1 LWFSIYSISNY
12 IRLKYKFNHV
22 ITVIIILCAL
32 AKSGSFG
39 FAEASALCVGA
50 KPNVPLVRLAKIV
63 FKSCGSAKK
72 IKHEA
77 LGCRVGK
84 KSAVKFICRPVV
96 SIISVSLMVVGSS
109 VTLCKYP

>member
-1 LWFSIYSISNY
+1 MQNFKSGW
-12 IRLKYKFNHV
+12 
-22 ITVIIILCAL
+22 

-39 FAEASALCVGA
+39 FAEGSALCVGA

-63 FKSCGSAKK
+63 FKKCGSAKK

-84 KSAVKFICRPVV
+84 KSAVKFICCPVV
-96 SIISVSLMVVGSS
+96 SIIFCQFNGCCVVSYACL
-109 VTLCKYP
+109 